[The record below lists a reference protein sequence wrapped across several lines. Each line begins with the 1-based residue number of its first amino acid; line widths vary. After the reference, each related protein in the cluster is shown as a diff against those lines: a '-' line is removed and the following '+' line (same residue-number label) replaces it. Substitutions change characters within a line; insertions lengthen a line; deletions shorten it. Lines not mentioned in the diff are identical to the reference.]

1 MCEAVCGVFFFTY
14 TNFSFFTFTY
24 TFSTFL
30 TTSVYTI
37 YYDSI
42 INIVDMI
49 IKNTCNII
57 PPVNLY
63 KDAASTGTAT
73 DPLARSV
80 FQKSKLS

>member
-1 MCEAVCGVFFFTY
+1 
-14 TNFSFFTFTY
+14 
-24 TFSTFL
+24 
-30 TTSVYTI
+30 
-37 YYDSI
+37 
-42 INIVDMI
+42 MI